1 MLQWAQQLGALEIV
15 QPDLERLAQRRFWR
29 HRAMHQAV
37 QRFRGTKGRKSCG
50 SRVACRISTLAGC
63 DEMDE
68 LRGRAEM
75 PAHPIQLL
83 IIRVRDELYRLR
95 RSEIAKAKGTS
106 A

>member
-1 MLQWAQQLGALEIV
+1 MPQWARQPGVRESV

-50 SRVACRISTLAGC
+50 SRVACRISTRRGC

-68 LRGRAEM
+68 LCGRAEM

-83 IIRVRDELYRLR
+83 VI
-95 RSEIAKAKGTS
+95 
-106 A
+106 